1 MNKILYASAAATVAL
16 AIGFG
21 TFTGAHAQTLEE
33 ALSNAYRSNPEIL
46 AQRAGLRAVDEQ
58 LPRALSQWRPTVTAS
73 GNAGP
78 ARDSNATT
86 ATVFGAN
93 GASDRTTTF
102 TERRR
107 TQALASLQA
116 TQPLYRGGRSTAEL
130 NRAEANVQA
139 GRAQLSAIE
148 QRVLLDS
155 ATAYINLA
163 RELAVLELNTNNV
176 QVLQRQLEA
185 ARDRFQVG
193 EITRTDVSQAEARLA
208 QAQATRT
215 GSEGNVATARA
226 AYLRVIGSE
235 AGRVAVPPLP
245 SSLLPGSEE
254 EARQLAM
261 ATNPTLVQARFTHES
276 SKHDV
281 ALVEG
286 EKLPTVALQADAI
299 RSVEPAGSR
308 GFRRDTVDVLLTVT
322 VPIYQAGQPD
332 ARAREAKQVEGQRRT
347 QVDVS
352 TRQVSDDATRAWQQ
366 FKTAGAQILS
376 FQEQIRS
383 NEIALEG
390 VTQEARVGS
399 RTVLDVLNAEQEL
412 LTSRVSLVQSQR
424 DQVLAAFQLLSAT
437 GRLSA
442 RELALPVEIYDPS
455 IYTEAA
461 RSRWI
466 GTDIP
471 GEETKK

>member
-1 MNKILYASAAATVAL
+1 MNRALYFASAASVAL
-16 AIGFG
+16 VLGFVG
-21 TFTGAHAQTLEE
+21 VPKANAQSLEE
-33 ALSNAYRSNPEIL
+33 ALSGAYRSNPEIL
-46 AQRAGLRAVDEQ
+46 AQRSALRATDEQ
-58 LPRALSQWRPTVTAS
+58 LPRALSNWRPTVALS

-78 ARDSNATT
+78 ARDFNSSTT
-86 ATVFGAN
+86 TVFGAN
-93 GASDRTTTF
+93 GTSDRITTSNQ
-102 TERRR
+102 RPRQ
-107 TQALASLQA
+107 QASATLQA
-116 TQPLYRGGRSTAEL
+116 VQPLYRGGRSTAEL

-139 GRAQLSAIE
+139 GRAQLSAVE
-148 QRVLLDS
+148 QRVLLDT
-155 ATAYINLA
+155 ATSYINLA
-163 RELAVLELNTNNV
+163 RELAVLDLNTNNV

-226 AYLRVIGSE
+226 AYMRVVGAE
-235 AGRVAVPPLP
+235 AGRVAVPALP
-245 SSLLPGSEE
+245 RALLPGSEE
-254 EARQLAM
+254 EARQLAL
-261 ATNPTLVQARFTHES
+261 ANNPTLAQARFTLES
-276 SKHDV
+276 SKHDI

-286 EKLPTVALQADAI
+286 EKMPTVNLQADAI
-299 RSVEPAGSR
+299 KSHEPPGSR
-308 GFRRDTVDVLLTVT
+308 GFERDTIDLLLTFS

-332 ARAREAKQVEGQRRT
+332 ARAREAKQVQGQRRT

-352 TRQVSDDATRAWQQ
+352 QRQIADDATRAWQQ
-366 FKTAGAQILS
+366 FMTAGAQIQS
-376 FQEQIRS
+376 FQAQIRS

-390 VTQEARVGS
+390 VSQEARVGS

-412 LTSRVSLVQSQR
+412 LNSRVSLVQSQR

-442 RELALPVEIYDPS
+442 KELALPVEIYDPAV
-455 IYTEAA
+455 YTETA
-461 RSRWI
+461 RNRWI

-471 GEETKK
+471 GEEPRR

>member
-1 MNKILYASAAATVAL
+1 MIKLFHTSAAATVAL

-21 TFTGAHAQTLEE
+21 AMVGARAQTLEE

-46 AQRAGLRAVDEQ
+46 AQRAGLRAIDEQ
-58 LPRALSQWRPTVTAS
+58 VPRALSQWRPTVTAS

-78 ARDSNATT
+78 ARDFNAST
-86 ATVFGAN
+86 ATVYGAN
-93 GASDRTTTF
+93 GVSDRSTTT

-107 TQALASLQA
+107 TQTAAQLQA
-116 TQPLYRGGRSTAEL
+116 IQPLYRGGRSTAEL

-155 ATAYINLA
+155 ATAFINLA

-176 QVLQRQLEA
+176 QVLQRQLDA

-215 GSEGNVATARA
+215 GSEGNVSTARA

-235 AGRVAVPPLP
+235 AGRVAVPNLP
-245 SSLLPGSEE
+245 SALLPGSEE

-261 ATNPTLVQARFTHES
+261 AANPSLVQARFTHES
-276 SKHDV
+276 SKHDI

-286 EKLPTVALQADAI
+286 EKLPTVALQADAL

-308 GFRRDTVDVLLTVT
+308 GVRRDTVDVLLTVS
-322 VPIYQAGQPD
+322 VPLYQAGLPD

-366 FKTAGAQILS
+366 LKTAGAQIVS
-376 FQEQIRS
+376 YQEQIRS

-412 LTSRVSLVQSQR
+412 LTSRVNLVQSQR

-442 RELALPVEIYDPS
+442 KELALPVEIYDPS
-455 IYTEAA
+455 VYTETA

-466 GTDIP
+466 GTDIL
-471 GEETKK
+471 GEPAGK